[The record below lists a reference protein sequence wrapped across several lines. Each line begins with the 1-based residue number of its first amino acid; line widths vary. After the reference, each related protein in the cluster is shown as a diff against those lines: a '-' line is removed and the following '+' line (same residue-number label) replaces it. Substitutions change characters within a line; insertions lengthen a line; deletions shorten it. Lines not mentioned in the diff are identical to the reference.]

1 MRLDSIKRE
10 RRNLGRRSPAE
21 RVGLDTGSL
30 VAGPSYGDMEC
41 AKDFVVSSAEKN
53 TNTSDNL
60 EKLLV
65 QCFGIRWRRNL
76 ADFGRPGHGQKG
88 SLIGFRV
95 DDKNR
100 TQVDFWA
107 QTGVYALYDG
117 PELVY
122 VGRAT
127 KGDDSLGKR
136 LAAHNRDPARA
147 DRWTA
152 FSWFGFRRVNL
163 DGNLQST
170 RLPGRHIGAEESAK
184 VFEGLLIEFLSPRL
198 NNRGGDLAHVPR
210 YAQFR
215 LDAT

>member
-1 MRLDSIKRE
+1 MS
-10 RRNLGRRSPAE
+10 
-21 RVGLDTGSL
+21 
-30 VAGPSYGDMEC
+30 AGDKHITDGNS
-41 AKDFVVSSAEKN
+41 N
-53 TNTSDNL
+53 T
-60 EKLLV
+60 LLV

-76 ADFGRPGHGQKG
+76 VDFGKPGRGQKG
-88 SLIGFRV
+88 SLIGFRT
-95 DDKNR
+95 DDSSR
-100 TQVDFWA
+100 TKVDFWP

-136 LAAHNRDPARA
+136 LAAHNRDPGKA

-152 FSWFGFRRVNL
+152 FSWFGFRRVNQ
-163 DGNLQST
+163 DGSLHAT
-170 RLPGRHIGAEESAK
+170 RLPGRHIGAGEAAK

-198 NNRGGDLAHVPR
+198 NNRGGDLVHVPQ

-215 LDAT
+215 HDTT

>member
-1 MRLDSIKRE
+1 MGAADKDD
-10 RRNLGRRSPAE
+10 NN
-21 RVGLDTGSL
+21 GSL
-30 VAGPSYGDMEC
+30 E
-41 AKDFVVSSAEKN
+41 N
-53 TNTSDNL
+53 
-60 EKLLV
+60 LLV

-76 ADFGRPGHGQKG
+76 VDFGKPGRGQKG
-88 SLIGFRV
+88 SLIGFRM
-95 DDKNR
+95 DDIDR
-100 TQVDFWA
+100 VEVDFWT

-136 LAAHNRDPARA
+136 LAAHNRDPAKA

-152 FSWFGFRRVNL
+152 FSWFGFRRVNQ
-163 DGNLQST
+163 DGSLHAI
-170 RLPGRHIGAEESAK
+170 RLPGRHIGAEEAAK

-198 NNRGGDLAHVPR
+198 NNRGGDLGHVPQ

-215 LDAT
+215 RDRT